1 MSLLTSRCVQRDIVK
16 REGDLVSV
24 VLVDI
29 DTGFEFCGSIPTDCV
44 FECPDQLA
52 RIPRLAIH
60 LVQAYIKPIDS
71 NMSYWPSDVTL
82 QVKKQID
89 QQIIKIE
96 IESKDNRIDGIPCPS
111 YRSIVSIYCSILYTE
126 WTLLF
131 RKFKFKVWIFGTG
144 SVSSSGCSTSN

>member
-1 MSLLTSRCVQRDIVK
+1 MGIRSHQMKNVNFFENGSLYIAKLPSSPREYSRVYLRDIVK

-29 DTGFEFCGSIPTDCV
+29 DTGFEFCGSIPPDCV

-82 QVKKQID
+82 QVKKQIY

-96 IESKDNRIDGIPCPS
+96 IESKDNRIDGIPCP
-111 YRSIVSIYCSILYTE
+111 
-126 WTLLF
+126 
-131 RKFKFKVWIFGTG
+131 
-144 SVSSSGCSTSN
+144 